1 MSSTTKILVT
11 GASGFIGNYVI
22 NKLIS
27 SHVEVVATSSSSGK
41 AEAMD
46 WFDQVEYVPHDIHS
60 TTQEDLYQK
69 FGRPDKVIHLAW
81 GGLPNYK
88 ALFHFEENL
97 PYQYAFLKN
106 LVQHGLTDVTITG
119 TCFEYGM
126 VNGVMKEDMLPQPAN
141 PYAIAKN
148 TLRLFLEELQRD
160 VDFQM
165 KWVRLFYM
173 YGKGQSPKSLLS
185 QLDQALADK
194 KEIFNM
200 SGGKQVRDY
209 LPVEMVANHIVSI
222 SLQSEISGIINCC
235 SNQPITIEEL
245 VLDYLKKNE
254 ADIKLNLGYYPYP
267 DFEPMEFWGDDT
279 KLKSIN
285 N

>member
-27 SHVEVVATSSSSGK
+27 SDIEVVATSSSSGK
-41 AEAMD
+41 VETMD

-60 TTQEDLYQK
+60 ITEEDLFEK

-81 GGLPNYK
+81 SGLPNYK

-106 LVQHGLTDVTITG
+106 LVKNGLTDLTITG

-126 VNGVMKEDMLPQPAN
+126 VDGVMKEEMLPQPAN

-148 TLRLFLEELQRD
+148 TLRLFLQELQGE

-209 LPVEMVANHIVSI
+209 LPVETVANHIVSI
-222 SLQSEISGIINCC
+222 SLQNEITGIINCC
-235 SNQPITIEEL
+235 SN
-245 VLDYLKKNE
+245 
-254 ADIKLNLGYYPYP
+254 
-267 DFEPMEFWGDDT
+267 
-279 KLKSIN
+279 
-285 N
+285 